1 MDFTGVEQQLLFFN
15 ETVMSHDIE
24 VLINNDGIA
33 ELNEHFLAVSSLLDP
48 QLPPSKILISPAVAN
63 VTIVDGESTN
73 FNISNAIKFAC
84 FMLLAPNAPGLA
96 VNGSAKYIY
105 YNYWYLGL
113 ITLEINLEFSC
124 ARFSS

>member
-24 VLINNDGIA
+24 VLIINDGIA
-33 ELNEHFLAVSSLLDP
+33 ELNEHFLAVLSLLDP
-48 QLPPSKILISPAVAN
+48 QLPPSKILINPAVAN

-73 FNISNAIKFAC
+73 FNIIFNAIKFAC

-96 VNGSAKYIY
+96 IDD
-105 YNYWYLGL
+105 YWYFG
-113 ITLEINLEFSC
+113 INYT
-124 ARFSS
+124 RN